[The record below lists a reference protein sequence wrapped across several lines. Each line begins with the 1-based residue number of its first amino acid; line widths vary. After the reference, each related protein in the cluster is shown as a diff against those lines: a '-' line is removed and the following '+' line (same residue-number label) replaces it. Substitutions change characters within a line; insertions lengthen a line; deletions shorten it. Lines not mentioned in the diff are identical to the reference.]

1 MLAVLRSEQWIK
13 PICAGSRDKEGTVMS
28 GIQSQRW
35 LLRVIALGLVVFV
48 APLAAGA
55 TGQHAAH
62 VHGVAEIT
70 LAVEDRKVEIVLM
83 APAMSVV
90 GFEHEAASEVQ
101 VDAVSSARRLLSNGA
116 ALFSFKGARC
126 ELQEADVDVSAVFN
140 GAETGHTGHDDHDT
154 HESEEEFYGGDES
167 HGGDEGEQSHSDIS
181 ARYTFICAQGEKLEA
196 VRVGGEELPFGLEA
210 INAAWVSDRAQGAVE
225 LTATKRLIP
234 LN

>member
-1 MLAVLRSEQWIK
+1 
-13 PICAGSRDKEGTVMS
+13 MS

-126 ELQEADVDVSAVFN
+126 ELQEADVDVSAVLN

-196 VRVGGEELPFGLEA
+196 VRVGGKELPFGLET